1 MSIFY
6 AKFDVP
12 QPEPIT
18 HDSRGTLIEVGARV
32 AYSGPDG
39 MTIGTI
45 TKIKKNV
52 WENLHS
58 TGTSW
63 FLNFQMEVL
72 NEAGFKST
80 IKRAANFI
88 II

>member
-1 MSIFY
+1 MSIFF
-6 AKFDVP
+6 AKFGVS

-45 TKIKKNV
+45 KEIKKNV
-52 WENLHS
+52 WEDPHKNGS
-58 TGTSW
+58 SW
-63 FLNFQMEVL
+63 FLNFQIEIL
-72 NEAGFKST
+72 NEGGKLHK
-80 IKRAANFI
+80 IKAAANFI